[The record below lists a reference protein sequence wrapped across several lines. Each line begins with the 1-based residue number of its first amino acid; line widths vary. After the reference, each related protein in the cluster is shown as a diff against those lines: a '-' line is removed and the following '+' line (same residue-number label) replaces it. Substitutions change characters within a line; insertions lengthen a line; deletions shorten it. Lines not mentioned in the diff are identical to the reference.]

1 MAEPHC
7 PRCLSEVVE
16 RAGRAGRARGASL
29 SIAYTY
35 PFRCQSCLHRFRSMA
50 WGQRCAARTRLRRRG
65 AAAIARHAWTSRPRS
80 GSKRASAPARARSLR
95 RRHRPETDAALK
107 LGQHV
112 GLDLQPAR
120 DDPPIRVE
128 VAVVRSVG
136 SGRAGL
142 QFVQVKDDD
151 GARLKNISVRLRDSG
166 PPPSV
171 PPPARRATSHECARL
186 PQVQESPGGP
196 YPSERDDGAGA
207 QPRLCAVQVPGLPA
221 SLPPAPVG

>member
-7 PRCLSEVVE
+7 PRCLSEDIE
-16 RAGRAGRARGASL
+16 RAGRAGRLERLL
-29 SIAYTY
+29 SIAYIY

-50 WGQRCAARTRLRRRG
+50 WGRRYVRT
-65 AAAIARHAWTSRPRS
+65 TRS
-80 GSKRASAPARARSLR
+80 GSAER
-95 RRHRPETDAALK
+95 RRHSRHAVDFWTTLWLEASQCPGRARDLSVAGIGLETDAALK

-151 GARLKNISVRLRDSG
+151 GARLKTFLAACATAA
-166 PPPSV
+166 PPP
-171 PPPARRATSHECARL
+171 PFTE
-186 PQVQESPGGP
+186 
-196 YPSERDDGAGA
+196 
-207 QPRLCAVQVPGLPA
+207 
-221 SLPPAPVG
+221 